1 MSRFAPLDL
10 ARGALLAAALLTWA
24 LGPGTS
30 MWNRIALLAVCTSVS
45 IGWAQREFGPASKA
59 PDKVVPRALLLIG
72 LACMA
77 ALWFSA

>member
-1 MSRFAPLDL
+1 MSRVTALDI
-10 ARGALLAAALLTWA
+10 ARWALLAAALLMWV

-30 MWNRIALLAVCTSVS
+30 MWNRIALLAVFTSVS
-45 IGWAQREFGPASKA
+45 VGWAQREFGPASKA

-72 LACMA
+72 LSCMA